1 MACAHL
7 TSYNK
12 CMSAL
17 SHDDYLALV
26 KKLKQLNDE
35 YYNNNQSSVP
45 DHMYDAWYQQ
55 VKQYEA
61 NNPLLAVEHS
71 PTQIVG
77 TEPSKGVAQHTH
89 AIPLLSLANAF
100 SATDID
106 RFLERITKNT
116 NQTTFT
122 MSVEPK
128 IDGCAVSIIYTNGQL
143 ELAATRGNGTVGEII
158 THNIH
163 TISALPKTI
172 PYTDNLEVRGE
183 VYIKSSNFEKIKGEF
198 ANPRNA
204 ASGALRQ
211 LDPEITKQRH
221 LDIFIYGSST
231 SPHPSHTETIAW
243 LKSLGFPVID
253 AVEVPGCATAINNRI
268 ADILN
273 QKNLYDFVIDGAVV
287 KLNNTALQN
296 AMGTTSKAPKW
307 AIAYKFPEE
316 EVTTKLEN
324 VEFQVGRTGIITPVA
339 QVTPVNVSG
348 ATVSRAT
355 LHNFDEIKRLN
366 VHIGD
371 TITIK
376 RAGEVIPKI
385 VGVAAN
391 ATHRTP
397 IIPPDTCPSCN
408 QQSIRQIEGQI
419 AYQCI
424 NPNCPAQIK
433 ERVKHFCS
441 KNAMDIDGL
450 GDAIVD
456 QLLKEE
462 RIQNVADLY
471 TLTREDI
478 INLDR
483 FGEKSTDNLLA
494 AIQTS
499 KTKPFSNI
507 LFALGIPFIGE
518 VSATIIAEHYPT
530 FEQLQHATEDELIA
544 IEQVGPKMASALVT
558 HLSSKHYQNIVKA
571 LIESGIDPTPPKRP
585 SSQELTG
592 KTFVITGTLSQ
603 PRSAIEAIIKDNG
616 GKVVKSVSK
625 SLNVLVVGE
634 SAGSKYDKA
643 QQLNTAGANI
653 QIISETELLA
663 LIHPQ

>member
-1 MACAHL
+1 
-7 TSYNK
+7 
-12 CMSAL
+12 MSI
-17 SHDDYLALV
+17 SHDNYLYLV
-26 KKLKQLNDE
+26 EKLQQLNKE
-35 YYNNNQSSVP
+35 YYVNNASSVS
-45 DHMYDAWYQQ
+45 DAQYDQWYQ
-55 VKQYEA
+55 KIKDYETTH
-61 NNPLLAVEHS
+61 PLLMVEDS
-71 PTQIVG
+71 PTHRVG
-77 TEPSKGVAQHTH
+77 SVPAKGFQQHQH
-89 AIPLLSLANAF
+89 KEPLLSLSNAF
-100 SATDID
+100 TTEDIQK
-106 RFLERITKNT
+106 FLDRITKNT
-116 NQTTFT
+116 NQTDFS

-172 PYTDNLEVRGE
+172 PYTDKLEVRGE

-231 SPHPSHTETIAW
+231 SPHPLHTETIAW

-253 AVEVPGCATAINNRI
+253 AVEVPGSTTAINNRI

-273 QKNLYDFVIDGAVV
+273 QKDMYDFVIDGAVV
-287 KLNNTALQN
+287 KLNNIALQE
-296 AMGTTSKAPKW
+296 ALGTTSKAPKW
-307 AIAYKFPEE
+307 AVAYKFPEE

-371 TITIK
+371 TIIIK

-456 QLLKEE
+456 QLLKEG

-471 TLTREDI
+471 TLTREEI

-518 VSATIIAEHYPT
+518 VSASIIAEHYPT

-544 IEQVGPKMASALVT
+544 IEQVGPKMANALVT
-558 HLSSKHYQNIVKA
+558 HLSSKHYQHIVKG
-571 LIESGIDPTPPKRP
+571 LIESGIDPTPPKKP
-585 SSQELTG
+585 SSQQLTG

-603 PRSAIEAIIKDNG
+603 PRSAIETIIKDNG